1 MQKPPIDQSQIDER
15 IKDHVE
21 ELLRLWWVEQGG
33 TTKGRDLRIVSSSL
47 PFPRDRALRA
57 IDLCC
62 GPGDVGRAIRENY
75 PNAQIDFV
83 DHDPLLLSICRAFN
97 GRVEMPGTYR
107 QLDLNDESW
116 CQGLPG
122 RHYDVVAA
130 ANAIHWLSASRA
142 KAVFPQHP
150 QAPG

>member
-1 MQKPPIDQSQIDER
+1 
-15 IKDHVE
+15 
-21 ELLRLWWVEQGG
+21 
-33 TTKGRDLRIVSSSL
+33 
-47 PFPRDRALRA
+47 
-57 IDLCC
+57 
-62 GPGDVGRAIRENY
+62 
-75 PNAQIDFV
+75 
-83 DHDPLLLSICRAFN
+83 LSICRAFN